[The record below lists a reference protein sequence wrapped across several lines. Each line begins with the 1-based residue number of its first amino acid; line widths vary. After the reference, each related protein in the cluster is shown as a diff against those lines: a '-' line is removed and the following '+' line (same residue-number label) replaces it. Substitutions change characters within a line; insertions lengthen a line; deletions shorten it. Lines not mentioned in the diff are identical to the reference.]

1 MVEAHKQMAEL
12 KTKILL
18 RNDTALNWSSVN
30 PILGKGELGIEIDT
44 GLLKIGDGVTT
55 WSALSYFK
63 GDLSDYYTKE
73 QVDTLFENVDA
84 DKVFFGKDLIFTK
97 EFGKYVPDETGSVTI
112 PTSTNKMSLQDLL
125 ENAFAEELD
134 PETTNPTLTLNSSN
148 IGEKEVGTKIK
159 VAYSYTS
166 TAGSYTY
173 GPETGVTWSNHKATF
188 NGQTLSGTSGTFD
201 EVQVTDATNLSIS
214 GSADHSEGAMPV
226 TNLGNDYADGKIAA
240 ATGVSASKG
249 TLKGYRKLFCGT
261 MTTKE
266 TTLSSANIRGLSGK
280 AEKAKSMTFTFS
292 VPVGALRVI
301 CAVPKGFKV
310 TVCKDK
316 NGFDTDLIATGGM
329 NKWTDNTVYVKGE
342 NEYAVTTDSGNNT
355 TNGYLYNVWY
365 QDFANA
371 NDTANTYTVT
381 VAAE

>member
-73 QVDTLFENVDA
+73 QVNTLFENVDA

-97 EFGKYVPDETGSVTI
+97 EFGKYVPDSTGSVTI

-134 PETTNPTLTLNSSN
+134 PETTDPTLTLNSSN

-188 NGQTLSGTSGTFD
+188 NGQTLSGTSGTFN
-201 EVQVTDATNLSIS
+201 EVQVTDSTNLSIS

-240 ATGVSASKG
+240 ETGVTASKG

-280 AEKAKSMTFTFS
+280 AEKAKARNAEKKANGDELREVVQS
-292 VPVGALRVI
+292 VLTDEFQTIDAIVAQIEGEEITKA
-301 CAVPKGFKV
+301 KV
-310 TVCKDK
+310 TARLTSLVNNGIAEKADVKDDEGRK
-316 NGFDTDLIATGGM
+316 LKAY
-329 NKWTDNTVYVKGE
+329 K
-342 NEYAVTTDSGNNT
+342 
-355 TNGYLYNVWY
+355 L
-365 QDFANA
+365 
-371 NDTANTYTVT
+371 
-381 VAAE
+381 VA